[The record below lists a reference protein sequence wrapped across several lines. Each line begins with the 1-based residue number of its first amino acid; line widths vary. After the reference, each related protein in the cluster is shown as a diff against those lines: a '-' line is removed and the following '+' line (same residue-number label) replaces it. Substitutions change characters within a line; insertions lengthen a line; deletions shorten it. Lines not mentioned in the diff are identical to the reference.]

1 MIPPIALP
9 AMTVVA
15 LLDSTG
21 EEVGVY
27 ILDVVILFSCFGT
40 AAVAFGTAAVAFVH
54 GVVVKTSEGH
64 EPAFSSVYLI
74 IYASLQYMMF
84 P

>member
-1 MIPPIALP
+1 MIPPITLP
-9 AMTVVA
+9 ATIVVA

-40 AAVAFGTAAVAFVH
+40 AVAASIH

-74 IYASLQYMMF
+74 IYASIQYMMF